1 MKYNAI
7 VISQR
12 AKANLHGNAH
22 VSQQIF
28 CSFRKYTIRS
38 EFCVDLPLM
47 SKMSNMFITSTNKFE
62 VVDVFQENILTGT
75 TAEELDFIM
84 RNNNVRICIDSKDL
98 NKAIKRARH
107 ERRR

>member
-1 MKYNAI
+1 
-7 VISQR
+7 
-12 AKANLHGNAH
+12 
-22 VSQQIF
+22 
-28 CSFRKYTIRS
+28 
-38 EFCVDLPLM
+38 
-47 SKMSNMFITSTNKFE
+47 MFITSTNKFE

-98 NKAIKRARH
+98 NKAIKRACH